1 MSMLLP
7 DYRQAELEARST
19 SGSSLRTAAALGW
32 LLAASQLAV
41 SPFRLPEP
49 ERVIAWPRI
58 LPGQTAGTSAE
69 ILSLKVVEVD
79 PLEITYPLV
88 PRGRATVVAHRGV
101 LPPFSWDF

>member
-1 MSMLLP
+1 MLLP

-32 LLAASQLAV
+32 LLAASQLTV
-41 SPFRLPEP
+41 SPGQLPEP
-49 ERVIAWPRI
+49 VIVWPRI
-58 LPGQTAGTSAE
+58 LPGQTAGTAAE
-69 ILSLKVVEVD
+69 ILSLRVVETAD

-88 PRGRATVVAHRGV
+88 PRGRATVVAHRGA

>member
-1 MSMLLP
+1 LSMRLP

-19 SGSSLRTAAALGW
+19 SGSSFRTAAALG

-41 SPFRLPEP
+41 SPDRLPEP
-49 ERVIAWPRI
+49 EPVIAWLRI
-58 LPGQTAGTSAE
+58 QSGQTSGTSAE
-69 ILSLKVVEVD
+69 ILSLRVVEVD
-79 PLEITYPLV
+79 PMEITYPLV